1 MTSLSKTY
9 YVSSKRGNDSND
21 GLNCETAFAS
31 LFAINHSSLKPG
43 DRVLLERGS
52 VFYGQYLHIT
62 DSGSKEAPIVIG
74 VYGDGEPP
82 RIEACGQGIWYQDYG
97 KELDSPT
104 HVYHG
109 YVSSAVLLFDA
120 EYIIIQDIEITNSAD
135 KVIGENYSQAD
146 KMERT
151 GVAVVAKEKGLR
163 CGITL
168 RNLKIHDVHGNV
180 YDKHM
185 NNGGIYMTALQPA
198 EEAMTGVARFSDILV
213 EGCYVYR
220 VSRWGIAVGYSY
232 AHEKFAGA
240 ELDKKRFLKYGH
252 ENIVIR
258 DNYVKM
264 AGGDGITVMYALRPF
279 VEHNMTDSVACEIN
293 DRIYCNP
300 GNRGGKVAAA
310 IWPWKCKDAL
320 FCYNEVA
327 DTRLNQDGMAY
338 DADSGDGTVYEYNY
352 SRQNEGGC
360 VMFCMQEAIHNT
372 FRNNVSYDDLG
383 GTISPSENP
392 DALLT
397 DNIFYVRKGVPFVR
411 KNMDGGNFT
420 EENNQIIQ
428 L

>member
-1 MTSLSKTY
+1 MIAA
-9 YVSSKRGNDSND
+9 N
-21 GLNCETAFAS
+21 
-31 LFAINHSSLKPG
+31 
-43 DRVLLERGS
+43 
-52 VFYGQYLHIT
+52 
-62 DSGSKEAPIVIG
+62 
-74 VYGDGEPP
+74 
-82 RIEACGQGIWYQDYG
+82 GQGIWYQDYG

-320 FCYNEVA
+320 FRYNEVA

>member
-1 MTSLSKTY
+1 MLA
-9 YVSSKRGNDSND
+9 
-21 GLNCETAFAS
+21 C
-31 LFAINHSSLKPG
+31 
-43 DRVLLERGS
+43 GS
-52 VFYGQYLHIT
+52 VFEKQFLQIR
-62 DSGSKEAPIVIG
+62 DSGTKQMPIVIG
-74 VYGDGEPP
+74 SYGCGEDPL
-82 RIEACGQGIWYQDYG
+82 IKTDGQGIWYQDYG

>member
-1 MTSLSKTY
+1 MKNGAWQMIFLRKVHKMKIILIIFAAIVLFVTVSFVRHK
-9 YVSSKRGNDSND
+9 VCSSKEMDLLTPLGELVEVNGHNMSVYTE
-21 GLNCETAFAS
+21 GT
-31 LFAINHSSLKPG
+31 G
-43 DRVLLERGS
+43 DKTF
-52 VFYGQYLHIT
+52 VFM
-62 DSGSKEAPIVIG
+62 SGSGTCSPILDFKSLYSLLSNEYKIAVVEKFG
-74 VYGDGEPP
+74 YGFSD
-82 RIEACGQGIWYQDYG
+82 
-97 KELDSPT
+97 
-104 HVYHG
+104 V
-109 YVSSAVLLFDA
+109 V
-120 EYIIIQDIEITNSAD
+120 
-135 KVIGENYSQAD
+135 D

-320 FCYNEVA
+320 FRYNEVA

>member
-1 MTSLSKTY
+1 MLA
-9 YVSSKRGNDSND
+9 
-21 GLNCETAFAS
+21 C
-31 LFAINHSSLKPG
+31 
-43 DRVLLERGS
+43 GS
-52 VFYGQYLHIT
+52 VFEKQFLQIR
-62 DSGSKEAPIVIG
+62 DSGTKQMPIVIG
-74 VYGDGEPP
+74 SYGCGEDPL
-82 RIEACGQGIWYQDYG
+82 IKTDGQGIWYQDYG
-97 KELDSPT
+97 KELDSPM